1 MKIKSSHSRIKKLS
15 IDSGIPY
22 SVLYYRF
29 KLGWSES
36 DAISIPIRDNR
47 KDPEAQRRIDEG
59 LDRLLKERKKG
70 ETFNFI
76 QIGKACGVTHQRIKQ
91 IHDAALRKVNN
102 LLRKQ
107 VGASWDEWINNHHE
121 ILR

>member
-47 KDPEAQRRIDEG
+47 KDPEAQRRIDDG
-59 LDRLLKERKKG
+59 LNKLLNERKEG
-70 ETFNFI
+70 ETFNLVE
-76 QIGKACGVTHQRIKQ
+76 IGTACGVTHQRIKQ
-91 IHDAALRKVNN
+91 IQDLALRKMNDG
-102 LLRKQ
+102 LRRKF
-107 VGASWDEWINNHHE
+107 GMTWEKWINNRHE
-121 ILR
+121 LL

>member
-59 LDRLLKERKKG
+59 LDRLLNERKEG
-70 ETFNFI
+70 ETFNLVE
-76 QIGKACGVTHQRIKQ
+76 IGTACGVTHQRIKQ
-91 IHDAALRKVNN
+91 IQDLALRKMNDG
-102 LLRKQ
+102 LRRKF
-107 VGASWDEWINNHHE
+107 GMTWEKWINNRHE
-121 ILR
+121 LL